1 MNPKCELPDD
11 ISPDTSAAAEAD
23 QIERCNLSEDQLQK
37 IIRDHEKWIVTRGEV
52 GPKEGRRANFNLV
65 DLKGL
70 DLSNLDLRKAK
81 FELANL
87 EQVRFYNTDLRESI
101 FAGASLRHANLQN
114 ASLLG
119 PELAG
124 ADITGANLPDNI
136 TEFKPLQDVEEISKN
151 ARKTFLA
158 LILACVY
165 SWLTIATTKDARLV
179 SNSTS
184 SPLPIIGAEIPIVSF
199 YVAAP
204 LVLLGI
210 YVYFHFYLQHLW
222 KALALLP
229 ARFQDGRPLDDQSYP
244 WLVTAII
251 RRHHKFL
258 MQRRSL
264 MAKLEEIGAITLAW
278 YTVPFTLIGF
288 WLRYLPRHDWL
299 VTGLHIG
306 FLTFAFSMALL
317 FYRCAERT
325 IKGKE
330 AKYIE
335 LKTIW
340 RNAKVLNIVGVL
352 LIGFIFWSI
361 SFGAI
366 NGTPAR
372 EWKRNGDAYA
382 FVPWIFDKLGYDIFA
397 DFRETSVSTKPGDYW
412 QISSES
418 DRIRSV
424 QGAHLK
430 RSDLRFADMFRAFLV
445 KANIR
450 NSDLHGARMR
460 ETNLQHAVLRGANL
474 ENVDFRNADLR
485 GTDFREATLVKAR
498 FSGADLRNTDLGL
511 ADFREANF
519 ENANLEGA
527 DFRCANI
534 IDVKNLTIEHLIRVE
549 SLYRAKMN
557 SGFVERVK
565 ARKPELF
572 EKPPPWHDMSTPYN
586 EDKKDT
592 CE

>member
-1 MNPKCELPDD
+1 MNQKCELPDD
-11 ISPDTSAAAEAD
+11 ISADTSPAAVVD
-23 QIERCNLSEDQLQK
+23 QTEICNLSGQQLKK
-37 IIRDHEKWIVTRGEV
+37 ILRDHEKWIVSRGE
-52 GPKEGRRANFNLV
+52 EGRMANFSFV
-65 DLKGL
+65 DLKGF

-81 FELANL
+81 FELADL
-87 EQVRFYNTDLRESI
+87 EQAKFDKTDLREAL
-101 FAGASLRHANLQN
+101 FAGANLRHADMQN

-136 TEFKPLQDVEEISKN
+136 NEFKPLNDVEEISKN

-165 SWLTIATTKDARLV
+165 SWLTIATTNDAKLV
-179 SNSTS
+179 PNSSS

-204 LVLLGI
+204 LVLIGI

-222 KALALLP
+222 KALAILP
-229 ARFQDGRPLDDQSYP
+229 ARFQDGRSLDDQSYP

-258 MQRRSL
+258 MQKRSL
-264 MAKLEEIGAITLAW
+264 MAKLEEMGAIILAW
-278 YTVPFTLIGF
+278 CTVPFTLIGF
-288 WLRYLPRHDWL
+288 WIRYLSCHDWS

-306 FLTFAFSMALL
+306 FLTFSFSMALL

-340 RNAKVLNIVGVL
+340 RNLKLLNIIGVL
-352 LIGFIFWSI
+352 LVGIIFWSI

-366 NGTPAR
+366 NGIPAR
-372 EWKRNGDAYA
+372 EWKRNGDARA
-382 FVPWIFDKLGYDIFA
+382 FVPWIFDKLGYEIFA

-412 QISSES
+412 QISSEK

-424 QGAHLK
+424 GGAPLK
-430 RSDLRFADMFRAFLV
+430 RADLRYADMFRAFLV
-445 KANIR
+445 KANLR
-450 NSDLHGARMR
+450 KADLRGARMR
-460 ETNLQHAVLRGANL
+460 ETFLQNADIREGILD
-474 ENVDFRNADLR
+474 NVDFRNAILR
-485 GTDFREATLVKAR
+485 GTDFREAILVNVN
-498 FSGADLRNTDLGL
+498 FSGADLQNAQFGL
-511 ADFREANF
+511 ADLRNAHF
-519 ENANLEGA
+519 ENTN
-527 DFRCANI
+527 FR
-534 IDVKNLTIEHLIRVE
+534 T
-549 SLYRAKMN
+549 
-557 SGFVERVK
+557 
-565 ARKPELF
+565 P
-572 EKPPPWHDMSTPYN
+572 DMGQITS
-586 EDKKDT
+586 
-592 CE
+592 

>member
-1 MNPKCELPDD
+1 MNKNCEIPSD
-11 ISPDTSAAAEAD
+11 ISADTSPQAEVEE
-23 QIERCNLSEDQLQK
+23 IELCNLSGEQLKK
-37 IIRDHEKWIVTRGEV
+37 IIRDHKKWIVSRGA
-52 GPKEGRRANFNLV
+52 EGRMANFSFV

-81 FELANL
+81 FELADL
-87 EQVRFYNTDLRESI
+87 EQAKFDKTDLRESL
-101 FAGASLRHANLQN
+101 FAGANLRHADLQT
-114 ASLLG
+114 ACLLG

-136 TEFKPLQDVEEISKN
+136 NEFKPLKDVEEISKN

-165 SWLTIATTKDARLV
+165 SWLTIATTKDERLV

-184 SPLPIIGAEIPIVSF
+184 SPLPIIGSEIPIVYF

-204 LVLLGI
+204 LVLIGI

-222 KALALLP
+222 KALAILP

-264 MAKLEEIGAITLAW
+264 MAKLEEMGAITLAW

-299 VTGLHIG
+299 ITGLHIG
-306 FLTFAFSMALL
+306 FLTFSFSMALL

-330 AKYIE
+330 ARYIE

-340 RNAKVLNIVGVL
+340 PNVRLLNIIAVL
-352 LIGFIFWSI
+352 LVGFLFWSI

-372 EWKRNGDAYA
+372 DFKKKDDPRA
-382 FVPWIFDKLGYDIFA
+382 FVPWIFDKLGYNIFA

-412 QISSES
+412 QISSEK

-424 QGAHLK
+424 GGANLK
-430 RSDLRFADMFRAFLV
+430 RADLRYADMFRAFLV
-445 KANIR
+445 KANLR
-450 NSDLHGARMR
+450 KADLRGARMR
-460 ETNLQHAVLRGANL
+460 ETYLQNADIREGILD
-474 ENVDFRNADLR
+474 NVDFRNANLR
-485 GTDFREATLVKAR
+485 GTDFREAILVNVN
-498 FSGADLRNTDLGL
+498 FSGADLQNAQFGL
-511 ADFREANF
+511 ADLRKAHF
-519 ENANLEGA
+519 ENTNLEGA

-534 IDVKNLTIEHLIRVE
+534 MDVKNLTLEHLIQVQ

-557 SGFVERVK
+557 SGLMEKVK
-565 ARKPELF
+565 ARKPELL
-572 EKPPPWHDMSTPYN
+572 EKPAAPWHDMNTPYN
-586 EDKKDT
+586 KDKKDI